1 MYMPNYSII
10 LLLHL
15 HFIININLN
24 KIMKSGINN
33 TPSEVPNSQ
42 ILYAGFNILKTSNE
56 MKLIESYSYNNMI
69 IFILKGSLKICF
81 THTDTK
87 FISDRYM
94 IFIKMCG
101 RCTYEITPYSEI
113 LLFTFDH
120 PVIDELLC
128 FQSQYGLLPKSAF
141 EWIELEINEPLYNF
155 LMLLVQYQENNYL
168 DYTLYSFKRDE
179 LFYLLKAIYPKEKL
193 GNFFYLL
200 NSQPSEFEK
209 LVAANYTKAKNVK
222 ELASLMGYGINSF
235 RVKFKETFGIPPYQ
249 WLLNEKAKLILRNLI
264 KNGDDFKKIIDD
276 FGFTS
281 HSHLYKF
288 CKMQY
293 GLTPEELKKKIIR

>member
-1 MYMPNYSII
+1 MSNCSII

-15 HFIININLN
+15 HSIININLN
-24 KIMKSGINN
+24 KIMKSGNNN

-42 ILYAGFNILKTSNE
+42 ILFAGFNILKTSNE
-56 MKLIESYSYNNMI
+56 KKVIESYSYNNSI
-69 IFILKGSLKICF
+69 LFILKGSLKICS
-81 THTDTK
+81 TQTDTK
-87 FISDRYM
+87 LIGDRYM

-101 RCTYEITPYSEI
+101 RFTYEMTPYSEI
-113 LLFTFDH
+113 LLFTIDS

-128 FQSQYGLLPKSAF
+128 FQTSYGLLPKSAF

-168 DYTLYSFKRDE
+168 DYKLYSSKRNE

-193 GNFFYLL
+193 DNFFYLL
-200 NSQPSEFEK
+200 NSEPSKFEK
-209 LVAANYTKAKNVK
+209 LVEANYMKAKNVK
-222 ELASLMGYGINSF
+222 ELANLMGYGINSF

-249 WLLNEKAKLILRNLI
+249 WLLNKKAKLILSNLI

-288 CKMQY
+288 CKIKF
-293 GLTPEELKKKIIR
+293 GFTPEELKKKIIR